1 MSKAPISQIDN
12 SFTRA
17 KTFADAQA
25 ANTLRRRRVHK
36 RRLIVLGIVLIALFI
51 VGFVRLNAINAQR
64 ETADSDVRSAQ
75 KRLTKAQ
82 KQKQALKVQVDQLN
96 NEAYLQKLVRS
107 KYYVSKSGEVI
118 FTLPAKANRIGGIST
133 TK

>member
-17 KTFADAQA
+17 KAHADAQA
-25 ANTLRRRRVHK
+25 VLASKRRRVHK
-36 RRLIVLGIVLIALFI
+36 RRLAVLGALLLIVFI
-51 VGFVRLNAINAQR
+51 VGLVRLHTIGAQR
-64 ETADSDVRSAQ
+64 ETADANVRSAQ
-75 KRLTKAQ
+75 KRLSKV
-82 KQKQALKVQVDQLN
+82 KSKKKALKVQVDQLN
-96 NEAYLQKLVRS
+96 NEAYLEKLVRS

-118 FTLPAKANRIGGIST
+118 FTLPAQANQIGGLNT

>member
-17 KTFADAQA
+17 KSLADAKA
-25 ANTLRRRRVHK
+25 ANASRRKRVHK
-36 RRLIVLGIVLIALFI
+36 RRLVVLGALLLAVFVI
-51 VGFVRLNAINAQR
+51 GFVRLHAINAER
-64 ETADSDVRSAQ
+64 ETANDNIRSAQ
-75 KRLTKAQ
+75 KHLSKAQ
-82 KQKQALKVQVDQLN
+82 KQKKALKVQVDQLN
-96 NEAYLQKLVRS
+96 NEAYLEKLVRS

-118 FTLPAKANRIGGIST
+118 FTLPAKANRIGGISI